1 MCSSQASRGDG
12 LTRGS
17 ECSARYREVGA
28 FAIRRLMLLLA
39 ASVRRLLPEPVRGR
53 AGPIRHAHS
62 QEAPPATHGLLQCI
76 GSLES
81 RRGRRLAI
89 PRHTSPRLAPYR
101 LTREQAWAAA
111 TVPRARRRGPGECA
125 PANPTAECLSE
136 SCSDSSI
143 RRAIASLTA
152 SRAGTAARTT
162 RSRSFSDPDHDH
174 DPNQ

>member
-1 MCSSQASRGDG
+1 
-12 LTRGS
+12 
-17 ECSARYREVGA
+17 
-28 FAIRRLMLLLA
+28 MLLLA

-125 PANPTAECLSE
+125 PANPTAGCLSE
-136 SCSDSSI
+136 SCSGFI
-143 RRAIASLTA
+143 HQE
-152 SRAGTAARTT
+152 
-162 RSRSFSDPDHDH
+162 SDRFLDGLEGGDGGSDDQEP
-174 DPNQ
+174 QLL